1 MPGPWHHGHGTGLGM
16 GLKDG
21 AREGGGNPDCVYVA
35 ASVRDR
41 EAETLKLLQ
50 QTLPFRDRG

>member
-1 MPGPWHHGHGTGLGM
+1 MECGDARPWHQGQGTGLGM
-16 GLKDG
+16 GLKEG

-41 EAETLKLLQ
+41 EAVKLK
-50 QTLPFRDRG
+50 LPFRDRG

>member
-1 MPGPWHHGHGTGLGM
+1 M

-41 EAETLKLLQ
+41 EAEMLKLLQ